1 MDSIYIVGQNGPEV
15 AERCY
20 GPFVTATTAQAQEV
34 RCKIFLMMDGVY
46 LAKKGVAEKVQA
58 PGFPPLPDLIDMFL
72 EAGGE
77 LELCSNS
84 VEFRGISEEDLR
96 DERITIAGAAT
107 MVDDILNYDRTLY
120 F

>member
-1 MDSIYIVGQNGPEV
+1 MDSIYIVGQHGPEV

-34 RCKIFLMMDGVY
+34 KCKIFLMMDGVEI
-46 LAKKGVAEKVQA
+46 AKNGMAEKVQA
-58 PGFPPLPDLIDMFL
+58 PGFPPLPELINMFL
-72 EAGGE
+72 ESGGE

-96 DERITIAGAAT
+96 DDRITIAGAAT